1 MKRIAVVVILA
12 GMLAACQTSEPGLEP
27 IPGSITYGGQP
38 TQRLQK
44 SPVGSILPH
53 TFTDRWGE
61 RVRETYIVQP
71 DRSLK
76 LVDRVYLDNPFD

>member
-12 GMLAACQTSEPGLEP
+12 AMLAACQTSEPGLEP

-53 TFTDRWGE
+53 TFTDQWGE